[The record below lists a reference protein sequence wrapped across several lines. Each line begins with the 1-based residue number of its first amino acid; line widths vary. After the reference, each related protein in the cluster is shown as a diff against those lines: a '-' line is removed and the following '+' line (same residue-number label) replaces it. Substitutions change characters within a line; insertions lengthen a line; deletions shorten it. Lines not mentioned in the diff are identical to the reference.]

1 MLTRRHLSVIRAALR
16 FWSEEMQPYDAELIA
31 AYCDRT
37 EQDDDF
43 PYPDDANW
51 VFDRVERLELR
62 FMVCSSDQTN
72 SIYGR
77 VYPSAAAIRQAI
89 GTTEADIAAVLI
101 LSD

>member
-1 MLTRRHLSVIRAALR
+1 
-16 FWSEEMQPYDAELIA
+16 MQPYDADLIA

-43 PYPDDANW
+43 PDPDDTGW
-51 VFDRVERLELR
+51 IVDRVERLELR

-89 GTTEADIAAVLI
+89 GTTKADITAVLI
-101 LSD
+101 LGD